1 MKSRA
6 PLNEPALP
14 RRRLYGHPLT
24 NGYKKRL
31 ARSYG
36 EKVAEA
42 IADWVAVV
50 REELQSGGEI
60 PILAIALAELA
71 RQYEQ
76 AEKDGFNDLA
86 QIIRKHLADCAA
98 AVLRA
103 EDMSRSGPNSGVRSV
118 TERPHGKA
126 NRNNTRFTPARRAA

>member
-6 PLNEPALP
+6 PLNEPAVS

-24 NGYKKRL
+24 TGYKKRL

-50 REELQSGGEI
+50 REELQADGEI

-76 AEKDGFNDLA
+76 AEKAGFNDLA

-103 EDMSRSGPNSGVRSV
+103 EDMSRSGPNSGIRSV
-118 TERPHGKA
+118 IERPLGKA
-126 NRNNTRFTPARRAA
+126 NRDNPRFTPARRAA

>member
-24 NGYKKRL
+24 TGYKKRL

-50 REELQSGGEI
+50 REELQADGEI

-76 AEKDGFNDLA
+76 AEKAGLNDLA

-103 EDMSRSGPNSGVRSV
+103 EDMSRSGPNCGVRNV

-126 NRNNTRFTPARRAA
+126 NRNNRRFTPARRAA

>member
-76 AEKDGFNDLA
+76 AEKAGFNDLA

-103 EDMSRSGPNSGVRSV
+103 EDMSRSGPNSGIRSV
-118 TERPHGKA
+118 MERPHGKA

>member
-1 MKSRA
+1 
-6 PLNEPALP
+6 
-14 RRRLYGHPLT
+14 LYGHPLT
-24 NGYKKRL
+24 TGYKKRL

-50 REELQSGGEI
+50 REELQADGEI

-76 AEKDGFNDLA
+76 AEKAGFNDLA

-103 EDMSRSGPNSGVRSV
+103 EDMSRSGPNSGTRSV
-118 TERPHGKA
+118 IERPHGKA
-126 NRNNTRFTPARRAA
+126 NRNNPRFMPARRAA

>member
-14 RRRLYGHPLT
+14 RRGLYGHPWT
-24 NGYKKRL
+24 TGYKKRL

-50 REELQSGGEI
+50 REELQADGEI

-76 AEKDGFNDLA
+76 AEKAGFNDLA

-98 AVLRA
+98 AVLMA
-103 EDMSRSGPNSGVRSV
+103 EDRSRSGPNSGIRSV
-118 TERPHGKA
+118 IERPHGKA
-126 NRNNTRFTPARRAA
+126 NRNNPRFTPARRAV

>member
-24 NGYKKRL
+24 TGYKKRL

-36 EKVAEA
+36 EKVTEA
-42 IADWVAVV
+42 ITDWVAVV
-50 REELQSGGEI
+50 REELQADGEI

-71 RQYEQ
+71 RQHEQ
-76 AEKDGFNDLA
+76 AEK
-86 QIIRKHLADCAA
+86 
-98 AVLRA
+98 
-103 EDMSRSGPNSGVRSV
+103 SGIQ
-118 TERPHGKA
+118 
-126 NRNNTRFTPARRAA
+126 

>member
-1 MKSRA
+1 MKSHA

-24 NGYKKRL
+24 TGYKKRL

-50 REELQSGGEI
+50 REELQADGEI

-71 RQYEQ
+71 RWQEQ
-76 AEKDGFNDLA
+76 AEKSGMKDLA
-86 QIIRKHLADCAA
+86 RVVRKRLVDCAA

-103 EDMSRSGPNSGVRSV
+103 EDRSHSGSNARSRSAI
-118 TERPHGKA
+118 TRPQGRK
-126 NRNNTRFTPARRAA
+126 RQLKIR

>member
-6 PLNEPALP
+6 TLNEPVLP

-24 NGYKKRL
+24 TGYKKRL

-50 REELQSGGEI
+50 MEELQTDGEI
-60 PILAIALAELA
+60 PILAIALAELV

-76 AEKDGFNDLA
+76 AEKAGFNDLA

-103 EDMSRSGPNSGVRSV
+103 EDMSRSGPNSGIRSV
-118 TERPHGKA
+118 IGRPRGKA
-126 NRNNTRFTPARRAA
+126 NRNNPRFTPARRAA

>member
-1 MKSRA
+1 MKSHA

-24 NGYKKRL
+24 TGYKKRL

-50 REELQSGGEI
+50 REELQADGEI

-76 AEKDGFNDLA
+76 AEKAGFNDLA

-103 EDMSRSGPNSGVRSV
+103 EDMSRSGPNSGIRSV
-118 TERPHGKA
+118 IERPHGKA
-126 NRNNTRFTPARRAA
+126 NRNNPRFTPARRAA